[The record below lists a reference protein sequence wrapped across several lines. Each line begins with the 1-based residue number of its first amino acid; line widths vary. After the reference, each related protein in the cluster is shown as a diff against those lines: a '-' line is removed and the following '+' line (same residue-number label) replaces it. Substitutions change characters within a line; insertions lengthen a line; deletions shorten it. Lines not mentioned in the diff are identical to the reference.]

1 MAFVDPDSYS
11 NVQLDPDFQNKIL
24 PIEGGIDKSG
34 KFLTSKAG
42 AIGPAQVMPST
53 AKEAAEAANLPYS
66 EHLYKTDK
74 DYNAALG
81 NAYYKKLVNVFKGD
95 TEKAAAAYNAGPG
108 AVKSILEKHGEN
120 WREHL
125 PEETKGYVQKFVAKS
140 KPSTG
145 FVDPDAPTKS
155 KGFVDPDAATTTSK
169 PEATFRDVSAP
180 EAFAEHTIAGIPV
193 SAGAYAGMTG
203 GAVLGEEV
211 GLYLAPVT
219 GGISTVAGP
228 IIGGAIGMFGAG
240 YGADKLMRAVQ
251 PKAVNDLLDQGTKQH
266 PLAAFAGDIASY
278 APVSGV
284 GIPKTIVTESGKT
297 ISAARQIALLTTGGA
312 GLETGRELAT
322 GETIDPAK
330 IAINA
335 LATPLMAGEPTR
347 LGKAVT
353 FEGIRKTESKEMLS
367 DLQDKLHGTTY
378 EEKLNNHI
386 AEQQKM
392 ETFEDYKHKESI
404 QGSLFEDPS
413 LKKTDAQLKEEYDNR
428 IRTRAEEAFLSEH
441 PEVDRPNVNLAKAP
455 TNDAEARDFFFNF
468 AGAKTQDNII
478 ANHILRLARKAG
490 LSSESR
496 EKFRYY
502 SEGANVDTPRLRF
515 EIEDHTIDIRQI
527 KDSISKE
534 YTERDFSKGS
544 SNRLKYDQLLK
555 KENKTAEEQAFV
567 DDHKAFLKSVAERYE
582 KVTDLEGKIK
592 AKEEEMKQ
600 RTQLSSEEQKIWDDY
615 YKQSLTTLKQNLK
628 YLMDKGLIAKTG
640 LESDFFPRMLNP
652 LDRQTLER
660 LRKEGLIDE
669 EPSLWG
675 SIKEKL
681 GGRDFGAQ
689 DVQMPKSAAQE
700 RALFTLESPNG
711 RREVI
716 HVTKNNKIIVWSEG
730 RGRVLADDARSLTDS
745 GTIKSG
751 DKILGGTVKEGSIE
765 EIEQHSPYRY
775 NKDSLAVLLNKLN
788 ESREMVRAHAMIEDL
803 KNTDYFKNSSHK
815 IESGVEMPE
824 GYVRPKYLDR
834 LPALEG
840 YAFPA
845 RTAWLIEDFA
855 RVRNPNLMTEMSGMI
870 VKNMM
875 LNPLPHI
882 FNEAMHLYNARGLT
896 GWVTPAGIKRFAT
909 GVPEALRSVLTQD
922 PFYQDTLKYNGTLLA
937 PSTRASALE
946 EAIGRK
952 TLNEFA
958 QGGGLKELARYFGRS
973 ALDMYDG
980 ISKASNKAM
989 WIARDT
995 MYMQYV
1001 KELMNTKGL
1010 SHEEAIKHAERHM
1023 PNYRIP
1029 ETVGDSVLGAKM
1041 GRVLSETLQNPNV
1054 SVFSRYHYG
1063 MLKSIMETM
1072 KDVGAIRKG
1081 AEGMQEFKEGVD
1093 TLAATVLALSAL
1105 YPLMDMLAQQLTGDP
1120 NAKQRRAGPY
1130 HLAHAISEV
1139 ADGSKDPQA
1148 VLSAV
1153 FTFNPALLGLVQLGL
1168 DRNLYNGQHIYN
1180 PMSSPDVI
1188 AMDVGKYAAGQMP
1201 MGNQFMKAENDQGD
1215 SGWASL
1221 LARQADIESKG
1232 SLKDTKQKKMIN
1244 KLEKEAMKYDIKR
1257 REGLK

>member
-24 PIEGGIDKSG
+24 PIEGGTDKSG

-53 AKEAAEAANLPYS
+53 AKEAAQDAGLPYS

-74 DYNAALG
+74 DYNAAIG
-81 NAYYKKLVNVFKGD
+81 NAYYKKLVNIFQGD
-95 TEKAAAAYNAGPG
+95 TEKAAAAYNAG
-108 AVKSILEKHGEN
+108 ATKVKSIIETHGEN

-125 PEETKGYVQKFVAKS
+125 PEETKGYVQKFAAKS

-155 KGFVDPDAATTTSK
+155 KGFVDPDAVTITSK
-169 PEATFRDVSAP
+169 PQSTFRDVSAP

-203 GAVLGEEV
+203 GAALGEELGAPFGPV
-211 GLYLAPVT
+211 GM
-219 GGISTVAGP
+219 VAGP
-228 IIGGAIGMFGAG
+228 VIGGAIGMFGAG

-251 PKAVNDLLDQGTKQH
+251 PKVVNDLLDQGAKQH

-278 APVSGV
+278 APVGGV

-297 ISAARQIALLTTGGA
+297 ISAAKQIALLTTGGA

-322 GETIDPAK
+322 GETLDPGK

-353 FEGIRKTESKEMLS
+353 FEGVRKTESKEMLT
-367 DLQDKLHGTTY
+367 DLQDKLHGTSY

-386 AEQQKM
+386 TEQQKM

-455 TNDAEARDFFFNF
+455 TNDAETRDFFFNF

-478 ANHILRLARKAG
+478 ANHILRLAGKDK
-490 LSSESR
+490 LSPESR
-496 EKFRYY
+496 ENIRKFSETGAPLNEADQAYYDRYFKE
-502 SEGANVDTPRLRF
+502 SLSALR
-515 EIEDHTIDIRQI
+515 
-527 KDSISKE
+527 K
-534 YTERDFSKGS
+534 
-544 SNRLKYDQLLK
+544 N
-555 KENKTAEEQAFV
+555 
-567 DDHKAFLKSVAERYE
+567 
-582 KVTDLEGKIK
+582 
-592 AKEEEMKQ
+592 
-600 RTQLSSEEQKIWDDY
+600 LS
-615 YKQSLTTLKQNLK
+615 
-628 YLMDKGLIAKTG
+628 YLMDKGLITKTEMG
-640 LESDFFPRMLNP
+640 ADFFPRMLNP
-652 LDRQTLER
+652 LDRETLER
-660 LRKEGLIDE
+660 LRKQGLIDE

-675 SIKEKL
+675 AIKEKL

-716 HVTKNNKIIVWSEG
+716 HVTKNNKVIVWKDGKG
-730 RGRVLADDARSLTDS
+730 RILADDAKSLTDS
-745 GTIKSG
+745 GSIKSG

-896 GWVTPAGIKRFAT
+896 GWVSPAGIKRFAT
-909 GVPEALRSVLTQD
+909 GVPDALRSVLTQD
-922 PFYQDTLKYNGTLLA
+922 EFYRDTLKYNGSLMA

-946 EAIGRK
+946 EAIGRRS
-952 TLNEFA
+952 LNEFA

-989 WIARDT
+989 WIARDV

-1001 KELMNTKGL
+1001 KEIMNTKGL
-1010 SHEEAIKHAERHM
+1010 THELAIKQAERHL
-1023 PNYRIP
+1023 PNYRLP
-1029 ETVGDSVLGAKM
+1029 ETIGDSVLGAKM

-1081 AEGMQEFKEGVD
+1081 AEGMQEFKEGVN

-1120 NAKQRRAGPY
+1120 TAKQRRAGPY

-1153 FTFNPALLGLVQLGL
+1153 FTFNPALVGLIQLGL

-1188 AMDVGKYAAGQMP
+1188 AMDVGKYSLGQMP

-1221 LARQADIESKG
+1221 LARQTDIESKG
-1232 SLKDTKQKKMIN
+1232 TLKAVKQQKTIN